1 MGARGGRTDGGGG
14 IKQHSLK
21 EKKIFHGYQVL
32 VPSLPIALHG
42 PALQSSMDGFRAGQA
57 ERLKQLSLSSNEC
70 MEVLKKKLGT
80 AGRGA

>member
-1 MGARGGRTDGGGG
+1 MPGLLS
-14 IKQHSLK
+14 SL
-21 EKKIFHGYQVL
+21 HRL
-32 VPSLPIALHG
+32 S
-42 PALQSSMDGFRAGQA
+42 PAPLQSSMDGFRAGQA